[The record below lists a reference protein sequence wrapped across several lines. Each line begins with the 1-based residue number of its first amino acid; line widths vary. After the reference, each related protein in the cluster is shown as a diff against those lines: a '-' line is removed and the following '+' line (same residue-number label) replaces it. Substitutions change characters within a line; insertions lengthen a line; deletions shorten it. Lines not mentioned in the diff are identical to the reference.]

1 MQRVCVYMCVLCMF
15 KWVRWSDCKQTL
27 NANYTFKPSPAPC
40 PVHRWDFWQ
49 NLAKHA
55 CVWPREALRL
65 STERELRKKREVL
78 DPLSF
83 SDTSKDL
90 CSSIILYVCAHIYSW
105 IYIPNSRSGTNCWKI
120 FELINVNV
128 IYVEVMNYAQ
138 SWHNLQYWRIL
149 MILT

>member
-15 KWVRWSDCKQTL
+15 KWLRWSDCKQTL

-65 STERELRKKREVL
+65 STERELRKKREKKSKYWTHCPFQILLKICVL
-78 DPLSF
+78 QSF
-83 SDTSKDL
+83 YT
-90 CSSIILYVCAHIYSW
+90 CVHIYTPE
-105 IYIPNSRSGTNCWKI
+105 YISQIQGLERTVGKYLCK
-120 FELINVNV
+120 
-128 IYVEVMNYAQ
+128 
-138 SWHNLQYWRIL
+138 NLN
-149 MILT
+149 